1 MRECLETGFLSAIGQ
16 MCVGV
21 LSFVLLGYLLHLVG
35 TRLKTAMA
43 DLSSGTQRMLVIP
56 GEFFRNVGISI
67 ACLVTGVKMRRHVIS
82 DDTTG
87 SSASLTHANLSAGT
101 PTGFIR
107 NLIVQTSPIWFGS
120 LILVAFVLVAGGAGL
135 MPDVRAA
142 FTDGD
147 MGLFKYATLVFWE
160 ATSLLGSLVCVW
172 NWTSPFFLFCLIC
185 FVSVA
190 TEVTI
195 DSHGI
200 WSIKAGLFGLFV
212 VLVVLNAIP
221 GVTSLIAA
229 LGRTVRPALF
239 ALHVIL
245 LFVVLF
251 DLVVA
256 LFLWM
261 LVRIFRRGNRSGN
274 GK

>member
-1 MRECLETGFLSAIGQ
+1 
-16 MCVGV
+16 
-21 LSFVLLGYLLHLVG
+21 
-35 TRLKTAMA
+35 
-43 DLSSGTQRMLVIP
+43 
-56 GEFFRNVGISI
+56 
-67 ACLVTGVKMRRHVIS
+67 
-82 DDTTG
+82 
-87 SSASLTHANLSAGT
+87 
-101 PTGFIR
+101 
-107 NLIVQTSPIWFGS
+107 
-120 LILVAFVLVAGGAGL
+120 

-212 VLVVLNAIP
+212 VLVVLNA
-221 GVTSLIAA
+221 A

-251 DLVVA
+251 DLVVV